1 MQVPSSLSFV
11 LFFIEM
17 RVFKPNV
24 ISLHDIFIAFD
35 DGVEYVGSRYY
46 RTGET
51 GSLVYMHTYFVIQS
65 WKIQFTDDG
74 WILRIPR
81 RRRSHAAFIDA
92 ASLLFSNAVC
102 RRNTIEIPII
112 SITDIKSISINLLK
126 SITFVTP

>member
-51 GSLVYMHTYFVIQS
+51 GSLVYMHTYIYFVIQS

-74 WILRIPR
+74 CILRIPR
-81 RRRSHAAFIDA
+81 RRRSHA